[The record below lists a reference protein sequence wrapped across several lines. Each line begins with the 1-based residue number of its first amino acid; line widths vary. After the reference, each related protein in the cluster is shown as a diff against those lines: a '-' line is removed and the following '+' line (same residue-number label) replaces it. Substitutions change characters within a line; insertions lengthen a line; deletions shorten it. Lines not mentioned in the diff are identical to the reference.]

1 MRSRLTHVDPNRRR
15 SLFSRAYAAFSGTRL
30 GRLISTKLVWKIDPN
45 LLRVTQGR
53 LGMGLVLPTALLETR
68 GAKSGALRR
77 NAVIYFHDEDRVTI
91 IASKAG
97 ADKHPA
103 WFHNLRTHP
112 DVTFGGV
119 RMRATVVSD
128 EAERERLWTLAD
140 RVFAPYA
147 TYRREAAKA
156 NRTIPI
162 VQLTVGDPDG
172 VAAPPGV
179 EALLSAD
186 SSLSELVE
194 GVRALRYGRPSDGTV
209 AGMLRESRGTCST
222 KHSFLAQSLSERL
235 PETDPQIV
243 HRVYRLDRA
252 RAEELFGQTV
262 AAVIP
267 ADGLIDVH
275 RYLTIALNEQRI
287 TVDAT
292 FAGQLRAGRFSQP
305 LACDQGDDFPAG
317 EDPDNDKRALEE
329 QHCDPA
335 LREPFIAA
343 LTKRPRTGS

>member
-91 IASKAG
+91 IAS
-97 ADKHPA
+97 
-103 WFHNLRTHP
+103 
-112 DVTFGGV
+112 
-119 RMRATVVSD
+119 
-128 EAERERLWTLAD
+128 
-140 RVFAPYA
+140 
-147 TYRREAAKA
+147 KA

-317 EDPDNDKRALEE
+317 EDPTTTSGHWMSSIATAPCASR
-329 QHCDPA
+329 
-335 LREPFIAA
+335 FIAA